1 MSKLLAVDLGLRTGL
16 ALYERPLP
24 GGGAGLQWYRSHNY
38 GSARRLRQAV
48 RGLLG
53 EITGLEYIIIEGGG
67 PLAGIWRREARRRGM
82 EVIVT
87 GAEAWRESFL
97 YPRQQ
102 RTGPKAKQSAAQL
115 ARRVIEISGAPRP
128 TSLRH
133 DAAEAIL
140 IGLWG
145 MLETGWLSALPG
157 GLGA

>member
-16 ALYERPLP
+16 ALYERPQADD
-24 GGGAGLQWYRSHNY
+24 GVGLLWYRSHNY

-48 RGLLG
+48 GGLLS
-53 EITGLEYIIIEGGG
+53 EITGIEYIIIEGGG
-67 PLAGIWRREARRRGM
+67 PLGDLWQREARRMGI

-87 GAEAWRESFL
+87 GAEAWRGEFL
-97 YPRQQ
+97 HPRQQ
-102 RTGPKAKQSAAQL
+102 RTGPKAKESAGDF
-115 ARRVIEISGAPRP
+115 ARKVIEHSNAPRP

-145 MLETGWLSALPG
+145 MLKTGWLRALPR
-157 GLGA
+157 GLRQ